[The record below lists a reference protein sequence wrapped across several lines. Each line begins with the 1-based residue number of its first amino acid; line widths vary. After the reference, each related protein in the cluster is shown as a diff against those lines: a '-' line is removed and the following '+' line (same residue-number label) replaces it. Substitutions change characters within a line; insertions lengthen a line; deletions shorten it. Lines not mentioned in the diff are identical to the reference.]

1 MMETTNEKNLKPE
14 FSYHIF
20 LFPFQWDFKK
30 EKMSLENM
38 DFLERT
44 SLENVDALLNK
55 SCWEREYFTIDHPLK
70 FNEYIYFY
78 DFVRGSLYDSRE
90 KPSGVLHQYNYLLSE
105 NPRYIIHVKNN
116 KDPYDLKI
124 ERIQL
129 NLYTS
134 GVGIL
139 SFHLSNQT
147 YHQLQQILEINEF
160 GRRIY
165 PQFLA
170 ERVFTEVTK
179 EKFLADQLKI
189 VFDENREFHDDFS
202 YFNNIERV
210 KDNPSRLSLAI
221 MDLLGDSF
229 ITHQTVDKK
238 NCVIIAPI
246 LDDRMFVLCWFADRK
261 LCSRLAGYN
270 KKKETYRY
278 VEDDHW
284 YKLVFIDKDSPSCN
298 SITMKKQL
306 LLEHTYDRWI
316 GKKDSSLFGIT
327 RYSFIMLNDHQST
340 FVKDHLKAM
349 YFQMVQLALV
359 QRASVLRFSHE
370 ATRIAELEK
379 PGDTAE
385 KVRELHEEYLQF
397 VNKIYFR
404 EITAQ
409 EQGIDLYDR
418 IHQVVKLE
426 REVKDLNREIDEL
439 HQYASLC
446 EGRRKNKQLHIL
458 TVLGALFIIP
468 AFLTGFF
475 GLSIFTTNLG
485 LTNKPLYLI
494 ITMGI
499 ILIAL
504 LSGFWVK
511 ARKKWKIFLSIVILI
526 LVVFMLVLPCLGI
539 GSAAPG
545 VVP

>member
-1 MMETTNEKNLKPE
+1 MDTTSEMKSKSD

-30 EKMSLENM
+30 EGKPLENM
-38 DFLERT
+38 GFLERT
-44 SLENVDALLNK
+44 LLDNMGALLDK
-55 SCWEREYFTIDHPLK
+55 SCWEREYFTVGHPIK

-78 DFVRGSLYDSRE
+78 DFVRGALYDSRE
-90 KPSGVLHQYNYLLSE
+90 KPTDILHQYNYLLSE
-105 NPRYIIHVKNN
+105 NPRYIIYIKN
-116 KDPYDLKI
+116 KKEPYDLKI

-129 NLYTS
+129 NLYTT

-139 SFHLSNQT
+139 SFHLSNQS
-147 YHQLQQILEINEF
+147 YSELKQILEINEF

-170 ERVFTEVTK
+170 EGVFTEITK
-179 EKFLADQLKI
+179 ESFLADQLQI
-189 VFDENREFHDDFS
+189 RIDENREFHDDFS

-210 KDNPSRLSLAI
+210 QENPSRLSAVI
-221 MDLLGDSF
+221 MNLLGNPF
-229 ITHQTVDKK
+229 MTHKPLDKK
-238 NCVIIAPI
+238 NCVLISPI

-261 LCSRLAGYN
+261 LCSRLAVYN
-270 KKKETYRY
+270 KDKETYRY
-278 VEDDHW
+278 DEDDDW
-284 YKLVFIDKDSPSCN
+284 YKLVFIDKSSTSCN
-298 SITMKKQL
+298 SVTMKKQL

-327 RYSFIMLNDHQST
+327 RYSFIMLNDDQST
-340 FVKDHLKAM
+340 FVKDHLRTM
-349 YFQMVQLALV
+349 YLQMVQLALV

-370 ATRIAELEK
+370 VTRIADLES
-379 PGDTAE
+379 PGDTSG
-385 KVRELHEEYLQF
+385 KVRELYEKYLQF

-409 EQGIDLYDR
+409 EQGIELYER
-418 IHQVVKLE
+418 IHQVLKLE
-426 REVKDLNREIDEL
+426 RDVKELDREIDEL

-446 EGRRKNKQLHIL
+446 EDRRKNKQLHIL

-475 GLSIFTTNLG
+475 GLSIFTADLG

-494 ITMGI
+494 MTIGI
-499 ILIAL
+499 ILIAV

-511 ARKKWKIFLSIVILI
+511 AGKKWKIFLSIIILI
-526 LVVFMLVLPCLGI
+526 LVVFMLVLPFLGI
-539 GSAAPG
+539 GSTAPG